1 MSATPV
7 APVPASATP
16 AVATDVLTEGPSP
29 ATRRK
34 PIRQH
39 ATGHGNPWTYIPLVL
54 LSVTFVL
61 PLLFM
66 IASSLKP
73 RDQILGDLTSWR
85 AFAPIGDLSLD
96 NYIGVFDR
104 VPVGR
109 FFLVSIIVTVAIVVL
124 GLIVNSMAGFALAR
138 LRFPGRKVLLA
149 AIIATL
155 IVPFETFAIPM
166 VYLVSNLPRVELLSD
181 GFILRQGWANSYEV
195 LIIPFIANAFSIF
208 LFTQNYRAIP
218 KELDEAARVD
228 GAGWFRIYR
237 TVVSPLAGPAFATC
251 AILTFLPQWNSYLWP
266 LLVIQ
271 EEDMRPVQVGMRYFF
286 SSGTADGTPWGEI
299 MAYTSMITIPV
310 IIVFLLFQRSFISS
324 IASSGVKG

>member
-1 MSATPV
+1 MAKTIGL
-7 APVPASATP
+7 AAGKRRRAILFYVPMIILAM
-16 AVATDVLTEGPSP
+16 
-29 ATRRK
+29 
-34 PIRQH
+34 IFMF
-39 ATGHGNPWTYIPLVL
+39 PLIFM
-54 LSVTFVL
+54 FV
-61 PLLFM
+61 
-66 IASSLKP
+66 SSLKP
-73 RDQILGDLTSWR
+73 DAQILADVDNIR
-85 AFAPIGDLSLD
+85 AFLPVGDISLN
-96 NYIGVFDR
+96 NYYDVFER
-104 VPVGR
+104 VPFWR
-109 FFLVSIIVTVAIVVL
+109 FLANSIIVTVLIVGL
-124 GLIVNSMAGFALAR
+124 GLVVNSLAGFALSR
-138 LRFPGRKVLLA
+138 MEWKGRKLLLTI
-149 AIIATL
+149 IIATL

-195 LIIPFIANAFSIF
+195 LIIPFIAKAFSIF
-208 LFTQNYRAIP
+208 LFTQYYRAIP

>member
-1 MSATPV
+1 MSK
-7 APVPASATP
+7 S
-16 AVATDVLTEGPSP
+16 TEAGRGK
-29 ATRRK
+29 A
-34 PIRQH
+34 
-39 ATGHGNPWTYIPLVL
+39 WTYIPMTL
-54 LSVTFVL
+54 LAFTFML

-66 IASSLKP
+66 ISSSFKP
-73 RDQILGDLTSWR
+73 RDQILSDMTGWR
-85 AFAPIGDLSLD
+85 AFVPVGDLSLN
-96 NYIGVFDR
+96 NYVGVFER

-109 FFLVSIIVTVAIVVL
+109 FFLVSTVVTVTIVGL
-124 GLIVNSMAGFALAR
+124 GLVVNSMAGFALAR
-138 LRFPGRKVLLA
+138 LSFKGRGVLLG

-166 VYLVSNLPRVELLSD
+166 VYLVSNLPRVVLHSD
-181 GFILRQGWANSYEV
+181 GFALRMGWANSWEV
-195 LIIPFIANAFSIF
+195 LIVPFIANAFSIF
-208 LFTQNYRAIP
+208 LFTQYFRSIP

-237 TVVSPLAGPAFATC
+237 SVVAPLAGPAFATS

-271 EEDMRPVQVGMRYFF
+271 QEEMRPVQVGMRYFF
-286 SSGTADGTPWGEI
+286 ASGTAEGTPWGQI

-310 IIVFLLFQRSFISS
+310 IVVFLAFQRAFISS